1 MDQQALCSICDTV
14 LINDTDT
21 VVSVKER
28 GLKKL
33 IEKSIEKEDRKSE
46 LWLGKIEVSFHEKCR
61 KSYPMSTSSIK
72 RKSKLST
79 DPSSSHFTSS
89 VVGPSILPVSTS
101 TNLNF
106 DFVNLCFF
114 CKMSLDRKHKR
125 VHLIANKYTQD
136 QILDIARRQNDE
148 FSTELIKRIKDINLV
163 DCKASYHH
171 KCYVNF
177 NKLVKEPKISTLKE
191 QTARI
196 FNQICKHIEESCQY
210 TFSLRELKDIMGDD
224 PLSNFVLFRM
234 LKEKY
239 KDDIFISHHRGKEP
253 MIYYKTFDIS
263 NVMIP
268 IMSNAEPAPKELID
282 KVSCSCKTNCL
293 SARCGCKKSG
303 LKCNKF
309 CKSCQGQSCDNASE
323 RSFNLED
330 DENEDKEDEERD
342 DSDDEN
348 DDDGNVY
355 EDENDGE
362 EETTVKDGEQEN
374 EAICTGRK
382 TFKNTRSKVS
392 TQKNQL
398 CISKM

>member
-46 LWLGKIEVSFHEKCR
+46 LWLGKIEVS
-61 KSYPMSTSSIK
+61 
-72 RKSKLST
+72 
-79 DPSSSHFTSS
+79 
-89 VVGPSILPVSTS
+89 
-101 TNLNF
+101 
-106 DFVNLCFF
+106 
-114 CKMSLDRKHKR
+114 
-125 VHLIANKYTQD
+125 
-136 QILDIARRQNDE
+136 
-148 FSTELIKRIKDINLV
+148 
-163 DCKASYHH
+163 
-171 KCYVNF
+171 
-177 NKLVKEPKISTLKE
+177 
-191 QTARI
+191 
-196 FNQICKHIEESCQY
+196 
-210 TFSLRELKDIMGDD
+210 
-224 PLSNFVLFRM
+224 
-234 LKEKY
+234 
-239 KDDIFISHHRGKEP
+239 
-253 MIYYKTFDIS
+253 
-263 NVMIP
+263 
-268 IMSNAEPAPKELID
+268 
-282 KVSCSCKTNCL
+282 CSCKTNCL

-309 CKSCQGQSCDNASE
+309 CKSCQGQSCDNASA

-362 EETTVKDGEQEN
+362 EETTVEDGEQEN

-382 TFKNTRSKVS
+382 TVKNTRSKVS
-392 TQKNQL
+392 TQKIFCGCRTNCASARCSCRKSSLKCNEL
-398 CISKM
+398 CKFCHGDTCNNSINAGVDTNEDSEYETHKKANDKDEETPTEEENEGS